1 MILYINKLI
10 ESMTLNI
17 QDQYVVVYKTQ
28 QQCLGKRGKEC
39 KQNEM
44 HTYYKKTKKLFDFG
58 FYYGNSL
65 LVKVVAK
72 A

>member
-1 MILYINKLI
+1 
-10 ESMTLNI
+10 MTLNPRPI
-17 QDQYVVVYKTQ
+17 CCNLHDSTTKFI
-28 QQCLGKRGKEC
+28 KRVKKC
-39 KQNEM
+39 FKNEM
-44 HTYYKKTKKLFDFG
+44 HAYYKKTKKHFDFG